1 MIVIYDR
8 ATAAIALA
16 RDLDPPTRAAL
27 EAELALLT
35 SGEHDLT
42 EWTDIVVVEPGDTE
56 EAVAREAGFSL
67 LADPLSG
74 LRLGLPGAKPGWDH
88 LSLRGGV
95 FRFVFTFGSTHA
107 TVILVPDRPGV
118 LPALLDLCRCHAAA

>member
-42 EWTDIVVVEPGDTE
+42 EWTDIVVVEPGDTGGGCRKGGRLLASGGP
-56 EAVAREAGFSL
+56 AVGAPPRPPGREAGVGPPV
-67 LADPLSG
+67 AA
-74 LRLGLPGAKPGWDH
+74 R
-88 LSLRGGV
+88 R
-95 FRFVFTFGSTHA
+95 R
-107 TVILVPDRPGV
+107 VPVRVHVRQHPRDRHPS
-118 LPALLDLCRCHAAA
+118 A